1 MEEIKNNKSITKS
14 YLYYIILFFFI
25 NVIKSFTYFHAF
37 SLFKDIILIT
47 DEGIF
52 KYDPSTGNNLLI
64 QSTNVIAS
72 QLDLDYISF
81 AQFPIDDGG
90 QVLIRLK
97 KYVYVFNEA
106 LSSYYGHIEVGN
118 VDKFYCVIKT
128 YKTLEGKLI
137 IIFSFLIMNKKL
149 I

>member
-14 YLYYIILFFFI
+14 YLYYIILFLFI
-25 NVIKSFTYFHAF
+25 NVIKSFTYFQAF

-72 QLDLDYISF
+72 QLDLDYVSF

-90 QVLIRLK
+90 YVLIRLK

-106 LSSYYGHIEVGN
+106 LSSYIGHIEVGN
-118 VDKFYCVIKT
+118 IDNFYSVIKT
-128 YKTLEGKLI
+128 YKTLEGKNTI
-137 IIFSFLIMNKKL
+137 IISYINKNQ